1 MNLQTRYELEREKD
15 RLGDRL
21 DAEVIEMAHAS

>member
-21 DAEVIEMAHAS
+21 KDEVVELAHAS